1 MALYVSSRCLAGI
14 QLEHADDLKD
24 VEWWLRSTIQ
34 QANYTTWF
42 QPDVSIVRADT
53 RWPNS
58 TSKAVELGPVSIL
71 EQDIIQYG
79 DLLHC
84 DFGVTALGMNTDT
97 QHLAYV
103 LPPGETEV
111 PAGLLAG
118 LAKGNRMQD
127 IVKSSMKIG
136 RSGNE
141 ILQTCLEQMAA
152 EDIDG
157 RIYSHP
163 IGAWT
168 CSSPLTRCMY

>member
-1 MALYVSSRCLAGI
+1 ML
-14 QLEHADDLKD
+14 QD
-24 VEWWLRSTIQ
+24 VEWWLRSKIQ
-34 QANYTTWF
+34 QQNYTTWF
-42 QPDVSIVRADT
+42 QPDISIVRADT

-58 TSKAVELGPVSIL
+58 TSEAVELDSLPES
-71 EQDIIQYG
+71 EQNIIQFS

-103 LPPGETEV
+103 LPPGETQV

-127 IVKSSMKIG
+127 IVKSNMKIG
-136 RSGNE
+136 RTGNE

-163 IGAWT
+163 IGEST
-168 CSSPLTRCMY
+168 CVSHIIPRSID

>member
-1 MALYVSSRCLAGI
+1 V
-14 QLEHADDLKD
+14 
-24 VEWWLRSTIQ
+24 
-34 QANYTTWF
+34 TT
-42 QPDVSIVRADT
+42 
-53 RWPNS
+53 
-58 TSKAVELGPVSIL
+58 

-103 LPPGETEV
+103 LPPGETQV

-127 IVKSSMKIG
+127 IVKSNMKIG
-136 RSGNE
+136 RTGNE

-152 EDIDG
+152 EDIEG

-163 IGAWT
+163 IGECPEPDSRLCLCT
-168 CSSPLTRCMY
+168 VRLICHI

>member
-1 MALYVSSRCLAGI
+1 M
-14 QLEHADDLKD
+14 
-24 VEWWLRSTIQ
+24 
-34 QANYTTWF
+34 
-42 QPDVSIVRADT
+42 PDVSIVRADT

-58 TSKAVELGPVSIL
+58 TSKSAEVGPEATA
-71 EQDIIQYG
+71 EQDIIQFG

-103 LPPGETEV
+103 LPPGETQI

-127 IVKSSMKIG
+127 IVKSNMKIG
-136 RSGNE
+136 RTGNE

-152 EDIDG
+152 EDIEG

-163 IGAWT
+163 IGE
-168 CSSPLTRCMY
+168 

>member
-1 MALYVSSRCLAGI
+1 LL
-14 QLEHADDLKD
+14 QD
-24 VEWWLRSTIQ
+24 VEWWLRDKIQ
-34 QANYTTWF
+34 QLHYTTWF
-42 QPDVSIVRADT
+42 MPDVSIVRADT

-58 TSKAVELGPVSIL
+58 TSKAVELDSL
-71 EQDIIQYG
+71 AESEQNIIQFG

-103 LPPGETEV
+103 LPPGETQV

-127 IVKSSMKIG
+127 IVKSKMNIG
-136 RSGNE
+136 RTGNE

-152 EDIDG
+152 EDIEG

-163 IGAWT
+163 IGE
-168 CSSPLTRCMY
+168 